1 MKKVLCFI
9 IMITLVFLI
18 GCSSTTGNNN
28 LEENTR
34 PVVVEKLE
42 TNTFPILLN
51 YIGTLQSKDLKK
63 YSFKSSAKVKSIHV
77 EAGQYVKKGDLLI
90 ELDTADL
97 DKSVSVAKYQMD
109 GAKAVYDKSLKGPS
123 PEQKKQAELTVKQ
136 AQDGYNFALDSYNK
150 ILELY
155 NSGSVSKQKLDEVKL
170 QLDNAES
177 SLKLANEG
185 LNQVKSGAS
194 EEDKKAA
201 YSQYEQAKTAYE
213 GQFSLLDDASLR
225 SDSDGYIVDILYKEG
240 ELVPQGYPVIVL
252 RTNEQIVSVGL
263 SQQDIKK
270 INIGSIANIIIDDI
284 NMQAHVSNINRAVDM
299 ETLTYKVELTM
310 DDKMSDKDFLLG
322 SIVKV
327 DFQIG
332 EEKGIWIPI
341 VNVMSDA
348 NDYVYLVED
357 EHVIRKNIKIKSIY
371 EDKVLTEELKPG
383 EKLIVKGMKNVKE
396 GYKVIIGD

>member
-9 IMITLVFLI
+9 IILSLVFSI
-18 GCSSTTGNNN
+18 GCSSENKNNN
-28 LEENTR
+28 LEENIR

-42 TNTFPILLN
+42 TKTFPILLN

-63 YSFKSSAKVKSIHV
+63 YSFKSSAKIKSVHV

-97 DKSVSVAKYQMD
+97 NKAVDVAKYQMD
-109 GAKAVYDKSLKGPS
+109 AAKAVYDKSLKGAT

-155 NSGSVSKQKLDEVKL
+155 EAGSVSKQKLDEVKL
-170 QLDNAES
+170 QLDNSES

-185 LNQVKSGAS
+185 LNQVKSGVS

-201 YSQYEQAKTAYE
+201 FSQYEQAKTAYE
-213 GQFSLLDDASLR
+213 AQLSLLDDASLI
-225 SDSDGYIVDILYKEG
+225 SDADGYIVDILYKEG
-240 ELVPQGYPVIVL
+240 ELIPQGYPAIVL
-252 RTNEQIVSVGL
+252 RTDEQIISVGL
-263 SQQDIKK
+263 SQQDVKK
-270 INIGSIANIIIDDI
+270 IDIGTKAYITIDDI

-299 ETLTYKVELTM
+299 ETLTYKVELTIE
-310 DDKMSDKDFLLG
+310 DKMSNKDFLLG
-322 SIVKV
+322 SIVNV

-348 NDYVYLVED
+348 NDYVYIVED
-357 EHVIRKNIKIKSIY
+357 EHVVRKDIKIKSIY

-396 GYKVIIGD
+396 GYKVIVED